1 MSEWVWVSE
10 WMSKWAS
17 ESEWVNNWVGW
28 WVSEWISEWVSKE
41 ASKWVP
47 AHQAVSLSFSQ
58 PASQPASQS
67 VRNLVSLQPTL
78 LYRTHIYSLGVQLK
92 LALQLK
98 LLLDVTSYT
107 NMLPYLYIA
116 ATFTTKNWLRGKKVF
131 TQQIRHGEKSVSYH
145 LHSRKI
151 HQVNKYVSCYIRL
164 KNRPRIHNGQHLLP
178 SKLTD
183 DTSK

>member
-1 MSEWVWVSE
+1 MRGLFLAGTTRLHFSEWVSKWVSEWVWVSE

-78 LYRTHIYSLGVQLK
+78 LYRKHIYSLGVQLK
-92 LALQLK
+92 LSLQLK
-98 LLLDVTSYT
+98 LLLDVASYT

-116 ATFTTKNWLRGKKVF
+116 ATFTTKNRLR
-131 TQQIRHGEKSVSYH
+131 GEKSIYST
-145 LHSRKI
+145 
-151 HQVNKYVSCYIRL
+151 NKAWWKKCFLSPSL
-164 KNRPRIHNGQHLLP
+164 KKNTP
-178 SKLTD
+178 SE
-183 DTSK
+183 